1 MAGIRETT
9 RIVPR
14 PEINIIRC
22 AYDFFVQ
29 KWNVPAERT
38 SKFFYCYYS
47 YTPDAAE
54 ISANGKTCTLGPDR
68 FVIIPPDLTHQ
79 LKQHVPFKHM
89 FMHFIASSPYTKLDE
104 IISIDAKPFLS
115 YLKLAE
121 DPQKHNLALY
131 TLLFALLLEIPS
143 EKVAGAVI
151 KDPQIE
157 KAIQIIRKSPA
168 DQPSLELLA
177 RQTNMSVS
185 SLSHR
190 FKKATGLTP
199 AQYAL
204 QFRLEYAL
212 IQLSDFDGPD
222 IETIAELC
230 GFSSR
235 YHLSKQFK
243 KQYGMAPGQM
253 RRYLVKEKSIF

>member
-1 MAGIRETT
+1 M
-9 RIVPR
+9 
-14 PEINIIRC
+14 
-22 AYDFFVQ
+22 
-29 KWNVPAERT
+29 
-38 SKFFYCYYS
+38 
-47 YTPDAAE
+47 
-54 ISANGKTCTLGPDR
+54 
-68 FVIIPPDLTHQ
+68 
-79 LKQHVPFKHM
+79 
-89 FMHFIASSPYTKLDE
+89 
-104 IISIDAKPFLS
+104 
-115 YLKLAE
+115 
-121 DPQKHNLALY
+121 
-131 TLLFALLLEIPS
+131 FALLLEIPS

-253 RRYLVKEKSIF
+253 RRYLVK